1 MSGRAT
7 RGVARPGA
15 RLAAIAVLALLGVLA
30 LGAATEARAYPYL
43 QLSSGS
49 GRCSQC
55 HIGPA
60 GGGLLTPWGQ
70 DEHGDTVARGGDGR
84 FLHGAIELPGWLQ
97 LGGNVRLAALANDVG
112 GSEGAELAA
121 FPMQIDLAVRVGSG
135 AWSAVAIVGARG
147 VVRSGA
153 PELDGNPG
161 SEAREPSLASYV
173 ISREHYVMWRPGEEG
188 AYARAGRFAAP
199 YGLRLADH
207 TAYVRRYLGFNLLEE
222 TYGLGGGWIGDA
234 WELHATAF
242 ASDPLQG
249 PARREVGGAA
259 LLEARPVHALVVGA
273 SARAG
278 VGEADT
284 RLAAGVHGKL
294 WLDGARLL
302 LQAEAHGVRQTFA
315 AGEGDR
321 WQVAAYAG
329 PVLVPAR
336 GLYAGAGYQVF
347 TEDAAVRGVVRQSV
361 DAWLAVFPRAHV
373 EVMASARAQ
382 RIGPAERAYL
392 GMLQLHYA
400 L

>member
-1 MSGRAT
+1 MT
-7 RGVARPGA
+7 
-15 RLAAIAVLALLGVLA
+15 RLAATAVLALVALVALA
-30 LGAATEARAYPYL
+30 AEARAYPHF

-84 FLHGAIELPGWLQ
+84 FLHGAIELPGWLM
-97 LGGNVRLAALANDVG
+97 LGGNLRSAALANDVG
-112 GSEGAELAA
+112 GSEGAELAV
-121 FPMQIDLAVRVGSG
+121 FPMQLDLAVRVAGG
-135 AWSAVAIVGARG
+135 AWSAVAIAGARG

-153 PELDGNPG
+153 PDSAG
-161 SEAREPSLASYV
+161 SPAGEATEPSLASYA
-173 ISREHYVMWRPGEEG
+173 ISREHYVMWRPGEQG
-188 AYARAGRFAAP
+188 AYVRAGRFAAP

-207 TAYVRRYLGFNLLEE
+207 TAYVRRYLGYNLLEE

-234 WELHATAF
+234 WEVHATAF

-249 PARREVGGAA
+249 APRREVGGAVM
-259 LLEARPVHALVVGA
+259 LEAQPAHALVLGA

-278 VGEADT
+278 VGDEDT
-284 RLAAGVHGKL
+284 RLQAGVHGKL
-294 WLDGARLL
+294 WLDTARVL
-302 LQAEAHGVRQTFA
+302 LQFEAHGVRQQFE
-315 AGEGDR
+315 AGAGDR

-347 TEDAAVRGVVRQSV
+347 TEDVAVRGVTRQAL
-361 DAWLAVFPRAHV
+361 DAWLAVFPRAHF

-382 RIGPAERAYL
+382 RIGPSEHAYL
-392 GMLQLHYA
+392 GMLQAHYA